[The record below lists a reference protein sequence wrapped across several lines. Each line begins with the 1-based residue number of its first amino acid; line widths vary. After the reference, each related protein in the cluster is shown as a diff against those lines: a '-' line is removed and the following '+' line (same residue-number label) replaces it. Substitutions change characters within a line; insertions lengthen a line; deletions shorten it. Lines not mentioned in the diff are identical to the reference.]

1 MLKGDCEMLLKEYKF
16 GYADAT
22 KELIIEPE
30 IFEKAFYDSHN
41 ILDKLMNSWKYM
53 LVGRK
58 VRNFLPVIIK
68 FNDLFK
74 FYSGLVCEFLEK
86 SRSS

>member
-1 MLKGDCEMLLKEYKF
+1 MLLSEYKF

-22 KELIIEPE
+22 KELMIEPE
-30 IFEKAFYDSHN
+30 IFEKAFYDPHN

-58 VRNFLPVIIK
+58 GVGK
-68 FNDLFK
+68 SA
-74 FYSGLVCEFLEK
+74 YSSMIQYK
-86 SRSS
+86 S

>member
-1 MLKGDCEMLLKEYKF
+1 MLLSEYKF

-22 KELIIEPE
+22 KELMIEPE
-30 IFEKAFYDSHN
+30 IFEKAFYDPHN

-58 VRNFLPVIIK
+58 GIMAQLSRQK
-68 FNDLFK
+68 FDVFIMN
-74 FYSGLVCEFLEK
+74 
-86 SRSS
+86 

>member
-1 MLKGDCEMLLKEYKF
+1 MLKEDGEMLLKEYKF

-41 ILDKLMNSWKYM
+41 ILDKLMDSWKYM
-53 LVGRK
+53 LV
-58 VRNFLPVIIK
+58 
-68 FNDLFK
+68 
-74 FYSGLVCEFLEK
+74 
-86 SRSS
+86 

>member
-41 ILDKLMNSWKYM
+41 MITSY
-53 LVGRK
+53 
-58 VRNFLPVIIK
+58 
-68 FNDLFK
+68 
-74 FYSGLVCEFLEK
+74 
-86 SRSS
+86 

>member
-1 MLKGDCEMLLKEYKF
+1 MLLSEYKF

-22 KELIIEPE
+22 KELMIEPE
-30 IFEKAFYDSHN
+30 IFEKAFYDPHN

-58 VRNFLPVIIK
+58 GVESLLTVQRYNIFLNINKNVMLIP
-68 FNDLFK
+68 FN
-74 FYSGLVCEFLEK
+74 
-86 SRSS
+86 

>member
-1 MLKGDCEMLLKEYKF
+1 MLLKEYKF

-58 VRNFLPVIIK
+58 VRNFFVPTKSSSVLAFPNVVYSK
-68 FNDLFK
+68 SFN
-74 FYSGLVCEFLEK
+74 
-86 SRSS
+86 